1 MERWRLADILPISKA
16 MLKQLFGDEPSPLH
30 FRFQAASTLNCLQTI
45 RQPENSKAAW
55 HNAQR
60 FLPDSLRLDFRLPHF
75 PIPTNKPAHRNPKFR
90 WANFYL
96 SAHNS

>member
-1 MERWRLADILPISKA
+1 MARRRLADILPISKA

-60 FLPDSLRLDFRLPHF
+60 FLPDSL
-75 PIPTNKPAHRNPKFR
+75 
-90 WANFYL
+90 
-96 SAHNS
+96 